1 MCNNSFVGKP
11 EGKITEETQTQMG
24 G

>member
-1 MCNNSFVGKP
+1 VVDVGVA
-11 EGKITEETQTQMG
+11 TEETQTQMG